1 MTRWYNNDPS
11 LGDRGPFNM
20 TGFEPSEAI
29 EELARQLSRVF
40 DSSVSELLPQVKKA
54 LVPAV
59 VVRRTN
65 GDYVAKGSGEWVWT
79 SSKERAQEFP
89 SDQLGNLEVDD
100 EVTQENFFANSTDA
114 DFLDVGWGDERGDI
128 YARAELAW

>member
-11 LGDRGPFNM
+11 LGDRGPFDM
-20 TGFEPSEAI
+20 IGYEADEVPEALA
-29 EELARQLSRVF
+29 EELAQVF
-40 DSSVSELLPQVKKA
+40 DSSVSTLTEQLKKA

-59 VVRRTN
+59 VVRRSN

-79 SSKERAQEFP
+79 STKERAQEFP
-89 SDQLGNLEVDD
+89 SDQLGDLEVDD

-128 YARAELAW
+128 YAQAELAW